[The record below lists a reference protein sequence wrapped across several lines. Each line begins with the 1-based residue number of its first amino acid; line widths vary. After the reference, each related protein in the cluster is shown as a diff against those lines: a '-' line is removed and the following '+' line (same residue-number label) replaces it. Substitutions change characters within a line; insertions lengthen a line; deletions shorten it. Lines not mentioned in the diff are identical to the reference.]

1 MGEHNLYIP
10 TREIVHLDGYQFQVI
25 RIQFA
30 SPVGWSPEVEDEMV
44 GGVLTVA
51 TDVTR
56 IEPLQLR
63 R

>member
-1 MGEHNLYIP
+1 MGEHNLYSP
-10 TREIVHLDGYQFQVI
+10 TREIVRLDGYQFQVI

-44 GGVLTVA
+44 RGVLTVA
-51 TDVTR
+51 TDVTG
-56 IEPLQLR
+56 IEPVQLR